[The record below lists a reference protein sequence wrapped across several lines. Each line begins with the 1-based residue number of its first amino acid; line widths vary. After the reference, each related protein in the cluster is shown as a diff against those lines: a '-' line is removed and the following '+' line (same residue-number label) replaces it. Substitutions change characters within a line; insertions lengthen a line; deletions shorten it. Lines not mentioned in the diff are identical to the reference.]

1 MLCQAYAFLPDST
14 NQEGTAWRAFIAS
27 LRAARSCSSVQPL
40 RTWLASPYIW
50 GAGKKRLTSPRRAR
64 AGKPPVLG
72 TAGYYRDDGQGLQPH
87 PPGEP
92 RTIVVWRAIA
102 VA

>member
-14 NQEGTAWRAFIAS
+14 NQEETAWRAFIAS
-27 LRAARSCSSVQPL
+27 LSAARSSSWVQPL

-50 GAGKKRLTSPRRAR
+50 VSNSPKRAR
-64 AGKPPVLG
+64 AGKSPVLG
-72 TAGYYRDDGQGLQPH
+72 TPGYYRDDGQGLQPH